1 MDSAYTFQ
9 CKKQLSFLKRLFF
22 SPSER
27 GWVRALGEARASG
40 NHLLSAPTPASVWV
54 RLGWSRQ
61 SGHLLHSISAA
72 VPCPGRSPT
81 RGSWAAVGLRS
92 SRRIP
97 FPPLP
102 QKEPFPPLQSP
113 CRWQVAEGSPKVVE
127 LAVCGSSVCWGDP
140 ARTPGRVPKVLTPL
154 RGSRMGAV
162 R

>member
-9 CKKQLSFLKRLFF
+9 CKKQLSFLKHLFF

-72 VPCPGRSPT
+72 APCPGRSPT
-81 RGSWAAVGLRS
+81 RGSWAAAVASRS
-92 SRRIP
+92 PHYHRKSLSPRCEAPAGGR
-97 FPPLP
+97 L
-102 QKEPFPPLQSP
+102 QKAAP
-113 CRWQVAEGSPKVVE
+113 RWWNSLSAGA
-127 LAVCGSSVCWGDP
+127 LCAGG
-140 ARTPGRVPKVLTPL
+140 TLPGRL
-154 RGSRMGAV
+154 GACQ
-162 R
+162 RC